1 MSDDKTKRGAPDR
14 RMIDIDDENELRY
27 WSEVLGITADRLRAT
42 VAKVGPI
49 VAKVREELRK

>member
-1 MSDDKTKRGAPDR
+1 MGDDKSQRGAPDR

-27 WSEVLGITADRLRAT
+27 WSEVLGVTADRLRAT

-49 VAKVREELRK
+49 AAKVREELRK

>member
-1 MSDDKTKRGAPDR
+1 MSDDKSQRGAADR

-49 VAKVREELRK
+49 AAKVREELRK